1 MFGLLPWGLII
12 RGAIIAAI
20 VGAVFNWG
28 ARHNEAQH
36 REATEAANRRIAAQQ
51 ADLAEK
57 RAQVES
63 EVAKRVSE
71 AVAGVVANADC
82 SLSDETVKKLNR
94 IGRR

>member
-1 MFGLLPWGLII
+1 MFDLLPWGLII
-12 RGAIIAAI
+12 RGAILAAI

-36 REATEAANRRIAAQQ
+36 REATEAANQRIAEQQ
-51 ADLAEK
+51 AELRER